1 MFFKEI
7 ERVAKI
13 VKSVLKE
20 KNVKII
26 AQFDTDGITAA
37 SILIKAL
44 IREDANF
51 SLRIVK
57 QLTNDV
63 INNLVVSEDD
73 LIIFVDC
80 GSGQLDRL
88 TKILE
93 KTIVLIL
100 DHHEPVRMNHINLFH
115 INPIIFGVEELSS
128 SIICYLFAKSLN
140 IKNTD
145 TIDLSIIGAIGDE
158 QEEKWEFHGILKD
171 ILEESKIIG
180 KVSVTKGLRLYGR
193 NSRPIHKALAYSFE
207 PYIPGISGSESKA
220 VQFLSEI
227 GIDVKA
233 DGEWKKL
240 SDLTVEE
247 QKLLA
252 SAIIRE
258 RLNELDVADIFGDV
272 YTLVGK
278 PKELQDA
285 REFATLINACG
296 RTGNPEVGIRLC
308 LGDYGIIEKSWKVL
322 EQYRRMISNAL
333 NLVRE
338 NNLIKSTEN
347 FNFLIAGDRISDSII
362 GTTISILLNSNLVK
376 KEKPIFG
383 FADASDSMVKVS
395 ARVSNSIDVDLK
407 KIISEAVK
415 RVGGEGGGHKQA
427 AGALIPKEKIQEFIY
442 HINSLLGETN
452 AKES

>member
-362 GTTISILLNSNLVK
+362 GTTISILLNSNLIK

-395 ARVSNSIDVDLK
+395 ARVGNSIDVDLK

-427 AGALIPKEKIQEFIY
+427 AGALIPKGKVEEFIY